1 MSPFET
7 EHTSLNR
14 SASASSK
21 PPPGYHA
28 SGSLD
33 EPQRPSLIPESAGEP
48 VAGLPTKPDR
58 PDLSRANPE
67 EVIALKRVVF
77 LVGAPRSG
85 TTWLQLLLSRSP
97 RVVTA
102 NETYLFT
109 GYTRSLFAAWAHHQR
124 NVRAVGLHNLMSEAE
139 YFDLIRNLTCKVM
152 LRILDKNPGADIV
165 LEKTPDHVLHW
176 RDILKIFPEAYFLH
190 IVRDPRSVVS
200 SLCAAS
206 RVAWGDKWTSGEVLM
221 NCETWIKY
229 IKESKKLKAATDN
242 FMQVTYQDLWHNG
255 EETLTSIFSWL
266 GVQVSLTECSTILRE
281 CQIANLRGGRLEG
294 APWDMATE
302 PQEFYRKGGTEN
314 WRSELTSRETFLIEH
329 LARDLMTE
337 FGFIADSRPRIIFPL
352 IIASRLRFAL
362 AWRLVAR
369 QAKREA
375 ASSSKEGTDGRSD

>member
-1 MSPFET
+1 MTPFET
-7 EHTSLNR
+7 ERSSLNR

-21 PPPGYHA
+21 PAPGYHA

-33 EPQRPSLIPESAGEP
+33 EPQRPRLIPEGAGEP
-48 VAGLPTKPDR
+48 VAGLPTKPAR
-58 PDLSRANPE
+58 PDLSRTSPE
-67 EVIALKRVVF
+67 EVIARKRVVF

-97 RVVTA
+97 RVATA

-124 NVRAVGLHNLMSEAE
+124 NVRAVGLHNLMSEEE
-139 YFDLIRNLTCKVM
+139 YFDLIRNFTCKVM
-152 LRILDKNPGADIV
+152 LRILEKNPEADIV

-206 RVAWGDKWTSGEVLM
+206 RVAWGVKWTSREVLM

-266 GVQVSLTECSTILRE
+266 GVQVSQTECSTILRE

-294 APWDMATE
+294 APWDMTTE

-314 WRSELTSRETFLIEH
+314 WRSELTPRETFLIEH

-337 FGFIADSRPRIIFPL
+337 FGFVADSRPRIIFPL

-375 ASSSKEGTDGRSD
+375 SSSSKEGTDGQSA

>member
-1 MSPFET
+1 MSPFGKDG
-7 EHTSLNR
+7 SSRDRL
-14 SASASSK
+14 ASATSK
-21 PPPGYHA
+21 PAPCYLP

-33 EPQRPSLIPESAGEP
+33 GPQRPGLVPESAGEP
-48 VAGLPTKPDR
+48 IRRLPTNPAR
-58 PDLSRANPE
+58 PDSLRTSPE
-67 EVIALKRVVF
+67 EVIARKRVVF

-97 RVVTA
+97 HIATA

-124 NVRAVGLHNLMSEAE
+124 NVRAVGLHNLMSEEE
-139 YFDLIRNLTCKVM
+139 YFDLIRNFTCKVM
-152 LRILDKNPGADIV
+152 LRILEKNPQADIV

-206 RVAWGDKWTSGEVLM
+206 RVAWGAKWTSREVLM

-242 FMQVTYQDLWHNG
+242 FLQVTYQDLWHNG

-266 GVQVSLTECSTILRE
+266 GVEVGQTECSTILRE

-302 PQEFYRKGGTEN
+302 PKEFYRKGGTEN
-314 WRSELTSRETFLIEH
+314 WRSELTPREAFLVES
-329 LARDLMTE
+329 LTRDLMTE
-337 FGFIADSRPRIIFPL
+337 FGFIADSRPKIIFPL
-352 IIASRLRFAL
+352 IIASRLRFAI
-362 AWRLVAR
+362 AWRLLAR
-369 QAKREA
+369 QYKREA
-375 ASSSKEGTDGRSD
+375 SLSGKEGTDGRSA